1 MSASF
6 TELNSGA
13 TLILNKNDIQ
23 EAFNLEEFCQL
34 IMINGT
40 VYDLANSWS
49 YVLNQIT
56 GGPPIGP

>member
-13 TLILNKNDIQ
+13 TLILNKTDIQ

-34 IMINGT
+34 IMIDGT
-40 VYDLANSWS
+40 VYDLADNWA
-49 YVLNQIT
+49 YVLSQIS
-56 GGPPIGP
+56 GGPTGP

>member
-6 TELNSGA
+6 TELNSGN
-13 TLILNKNDIQ
+13 TIILDKNNIQ

-34 IMINGT
+34 VMIDGT
-40 VYDLANSWS
+40 VYDLSDSWS